1 MRENVNIDTRTE
13 KYIQNCR
20 GAETA
25 DYRELLAEGKYLNP
39 LPYTLTIF
47 KQPGPTRSVTI
58 EWFRGDAVGRY
69 FSSDTMADNHPLR
82 STALQYF
89 TETVMTDLTVSRR
102 NKLLAKIQGQSLP
115 LLMLYKERK
124 QTNDL
129 IISFLDD
136 ALFCA
141 KNIRNPR
148 AILKRYRWKKPLP
161 PGKTLKKLRAIASQG
176 STRIGDVWLQYRF
189 AWSPLLADIE
199 AGLNSAAKAE
209 QKGKLFKARAGTK
222 FSHTFVRSKHDQDN
236 VTGPLG
242 TVVRD
247 GYYGLWTSYLITDA
261 SLAALAQVSNAEF
274 TLWDG
279 IPYSFV
285 IDRVVNIG
293 QWLDLRYAT
302 AGVTFEGGCETTFYK
317 DQFNLCEHE
326 LYSYYGKTLG
336 SIGVHGFESFYSGP
350 SRTDIV
356 MNRVV
361 MASFPRPEL
370 EYPYKDFA
378 NGAVRIMDYATLIRQ
393 RFKLKV

>member
-1 MRENVNIDTRTE
+1 MRENVNIDTASE
-13 KYIQNCR
+13 KYIQTCS

-25 DYRELLAEGKYLNP
+25 DYRKRLAEGLYLNP
-39 LPYTLTIF
+39 LPYRLTIF
-47 KQPGPTRSVTI
+47 KQPGPTRQTTI
-58 EWFRGDAVGRY
+58 EWFRGEAINRY
-69 FSSDTMADNHPLR
+69 FSSATMADNHPLR
-82 STALQYF
+82 TTALDHF
-89 TETVMTDLTVSRR
+89 SRNVMNDVTVSRR

-129 IISFLDD
+129 IIKFLDD

-148 AILKRYRWKKPLP
+148 AILKRYRWKQPLP
-161 PGKTLKKLRAIASQG
+161 PGKTLKRLRSIASQG
-176 STRIGDVWLQYRF
+176 TSRIGDVWLQYRF
-189 AWSPLLADIE
+189 AWSPLLNDIE
-199 AGLNSAAKAE
+199 VSLNAAAAAE
-209 QKGKLFKARAGTK
+209 KKGKLFKARAGTE
-222 FSHTFVRSKHDQDN
+222 FASTFVRSKHNQDG

-242 TVVRD
+242 TVTRE
-247 GYYGLWTSYLITDA
+247 GYYGLWTSYLINDA
-261 SLAALAQVSNAEF
+261 TLAALAQISNAEF

-285 IDRVVNIG
+285 IDRLVNVG

-302 AGVTFEGGCETTFYK
+302 AGVIFEGGCETTFYK
-317 DQFNLCEHE
+317 DHFNLCAHE
-326 LYSYYGKTLG
+326 LYSSYGETLS
-336 SIGVHGFESFYSGP
+336 SIGVYGFEAFYSGP
-350 SRTDIV
+350 PRTDIV

-361 MASFPRPEL
+361 MSSFPRPEL

-378 NGAVRIMDYATLIRQ
+378 NGPKRIMDYAALIRQ